1 MRIMEVLNVKTLT
14 GIIDLD
20 KYLEK
25 FINSQNLQSTSCIKA
40 IGSFLRNA
48 NKKINDDDL
57 SNPLKTYQTTIEFL
71 KYDIEQYR
79 AQNITSNCFQVLHP
93 WAYDLDAVDLKYI
106 VNNNLEG

>member
-48 NKKINDDDL
+48 NEKINDDDL

-79 AQNITSNCFQVLHP
+79 A
-93 WAYDLDAVDLKYI
+93 
-106 VNNNLEG
+106 